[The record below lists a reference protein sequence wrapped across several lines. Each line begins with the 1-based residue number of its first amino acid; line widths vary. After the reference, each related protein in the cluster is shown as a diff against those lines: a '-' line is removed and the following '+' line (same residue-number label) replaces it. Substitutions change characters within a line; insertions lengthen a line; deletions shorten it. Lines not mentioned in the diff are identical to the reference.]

1 MMELTI
7 NVNGLDRLAEAI
19 EQLVQIWG
27 GGIPAIVQ
35 QQAQPMQQPPVQ
47 QQPVQQPMQ
56 PQPIQQTPLPVPQQP
71 PMQVIPTTPV
81 SQAFSMDQL
90 AIAATSIV
98 DAGKQDVLMGILS
111 QFGVQ
116 FLTQISPDNYP
127 ALAARLREAGARI

>member
-47 QQPVQQPMQ
+47 QQPVQQP
-56 PQPIQQTPLPVPQQP
+56 PLPVPQQP